1 MRLRNWCAARS
12 PRAAWVGLLG
22 AFVVAGCG
30 GGGGGGDAVA
40 GSYAGLNAGLSA
52 TLTIDAHRRLT
63 LVAVGASLG
72 AGPVSAQSSLDT
84 SGQFA
89 TQTADGL
96 VQFSGRA
103 DTTAGTVALTAMRL
117 GQARTELNLARR
129 AAPANGDGAW
139 AGSYQTASG
148 SSRMLASLAPDGSGT
163 VWVQAGGVTSGG
175 LVTAGSGGAWSALD
189 GSMAGTLRS
198 VGGSPAC
205 SVTKL
210 GGAAAAVEV
219 PLVRTT
225 RAKWT
230 LLVYI
235 NAANNLQPYGPLNV
249 NQMEKVGSSADLN
262 IAVQWKQASCASC
275 GSPAWVSTRRYY
287 VTRDSDTVTVGSP
300 MLEDL
305 GSGIDMGSWQELNGF
320 IAWGQQRYPADR
332 YAVVIWNHGAGWRPS
347 RAPGKAI
354 EPRSVSID
362 DSTHN
367 EIQTWQLPQALNV
380 SPKVDMVVFDAS
392 LMQMAEVAYELRDS
406 ASIMVGSEESPPGEG
421 YVYDSF
427 LADLAASPSMTPT
440 QFGQSIVTRTMAAY
454 GAYGNSTQSM
464 VDLTRM
470 ASVATALDAFADQLL
485 FRRAVD
491 RAAVYSAR
499 IGAESFAYADNR
511 DLYDYADRVRT
522 GATTPE
528 LVASAA
534 ALQSALSQ
542 AVLAEGHGSLH
553 SDAHGLA
560 IYLPGPAAY
569 LTTYSSLALARM
581 TDWDTWLQEQPA
593 SP

>member
-1 MRLRNWCAARS
+1 MRLRNWCSGRS
-12 PRAAWVGLLG
+12 PRAAWIGLVA

-30 GGGGGGDAVA
+30 GGGGAGDATA
-40 GSYAGLNAGLSA
+40 GSYSGLSGGVRA
-52 TLTIDAHRRLT
+52 SLTIDAQRRLT
-63 LVAVGASLG
+63 LVVAGPALG
-72 AGPVSAQSSLDT
+72 ADPVAAQSSLDG

-103 DTTAGTVALTAMRL
+103 DTTAGAVALTATKL
-117 GQARTELNLARR
+117 GQAPSLLNLARQ
-129 AAPANGDGAW
+129 AAPPSGDGSW
-139 AGSYQTASG
+139 TGSYQTASG
-148 SSRMLASLAPDGSGT
+148 SNRMVASLAPDGSGT

-175 LVTAGSGGAWSALD
+175 LVSAGSGGTWSAID
-189 GSMAGTLRS
+189 ASMAGTLKS
-198 VGGSPAC
+198 IGGAPAC

-210 GGAAAAVEV
+210 GGVAVAVEI

-230 LLVYI
+230 FLVYI

-262 IAVQWKQASCASC
+262 IVVQWKQASCASC
-275 GSPAWVSTRRYY
+275 GTPAWVSTRRYY
-287 VTRDSDTVTVGSP
+287 VTRDADTAVVGSP
-300 MLEDL
+300 IVEDL
-305 GSGIDMGSWQELNGF
+305 GSGIDMGAWQELNRF

-332 YAVVIWNHGAGWRPS
+332 YAVVIWNHGAGWRS
-347 RAPGKAI
+347 TKAPGKAV

-362 DSTHN
+362 DSTRN
-367 EIQTWQLPQALNV
+367 EIQTWQLPQSLNV
-380 SPKVDMVVFDAS
+380 SPKVEMVIFDAS
-392 LMQMAEVAYELRDS
+392 LMQMAEVAYELRGS
-406 ASIMVGSEESPPGEG
+406 TGIMVGSEESPPGEG

-427 LADLAASPSMTPT
+427 LTDLAASPSMTAK
-440 QFGQSIVTRTMAAY
+440 QLGQAIVTRTMATY
-454 GAYGNSTQSM
+454 GAHGNNTQSM
-464 VDLTRM
+464 VDLSRM
-470 ASVATALDAFADQLL
+470 ETVASALDAFADQLL
-485 FRRAVD
+485 YRRDVD

-499 IGAESFAYADNR
+499 IGAENFAYADNR
-511 DLYDYADRVRT
+511 DLYDYAERVRT
-522 GATTPE
+522 TATTPE

-534 ALQSALSQ
+534 TLQTALSQ
-542 AVLAEGHGSLH
+542 AILAEGHGSQH
-553 SDAHGLA
+553 ADAHGLA

-581 TDWDTWLQEQPA
+581 TDWDAWLQQQPA